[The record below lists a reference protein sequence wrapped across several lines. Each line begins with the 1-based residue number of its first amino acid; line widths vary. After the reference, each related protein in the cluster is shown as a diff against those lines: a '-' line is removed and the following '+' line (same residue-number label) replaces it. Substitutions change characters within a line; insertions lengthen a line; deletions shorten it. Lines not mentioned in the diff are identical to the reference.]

1 MDSMECNFC
10 LMLDKDLTLEFESL
24 KPHKSVFSLNSPRQV
39 SSNLSM
45 SKPVVSSISDFI
57 ESSETPDPAKLALME
72 ELFID

>member
-57 ESSETPDPAKLALME
+57 ESSETPDPVKLALME